1 MSCFLPSF
9 GAIAHLVGRADMYDP
24 EVSAPQGRPERFT
37 KEEIKAIIKDK
48 ESGMWQKDLA
58 IKYKCS
64 NNLICKTL
72 RRYSKKHSGSR
83 YTPDQI
89 LEMKAMYATGFKQRE
104 IADKFGCSQA
114 RVSEIVKHE

>member
-1 MSCFLPSF
+1 LPSF

-58 IKYKCS
+58 IKYKPFW
-64 NNLICKTL
+64 NLKNGITLCKKCHKLTDN
-72 RRYSKKHSGSR
+72 YGTKKLG
-83 YTPDQI
+83 
-89 LEMKAMYATGFKQRE
+89 
-104 IADKFGCSQA
+104 DKNGN
-114 RVSEIVKHE
+114 